1 MALESEI
8 HRKKGE
14 KEIRFTNKY
23 VVTVISLAIGLAVGL
38 SISLLSYVAH
48 TAPVLSSYSTAET
61 TDVVA
66 VCKDGVFKYAPL
78 GAYPGGQEHVKSAL
92 RYCDSLS

>member
-1 MALESEI
+1 MALEPEI

-23 VVTVISLAIGLAVGL
+23 VVTVAIGLAVGL
-38 SISLLSYVAH
+38 SISLLSNVAH
-48 TAPVLSSYSTAET
+48 MAPVLSSYSTAET

-66 VCKDGVFKYAPL
+66 ICKDGVFKYAPL

>member
-1 MALESEI
+1 M
-8 HRKKGE
+8 
-14 KEIRFTNKY
+14 
-23 VVTVISLAIGLAVGL
+23 
-38 SISLLSYVAH
+38 
-48 TAPVLSSYSTAET
+48 APVLSSYSTAET

-66 VCKDGVFKYAPL
+66 ICKDGVFKYAPL

>member
-1 MALESEI
+1 MALEPEI
-8 HRKKGE
+8 QRKKGE
-14 KEIRFTNKY
+14 KDIRFTNKY
-23 VVTVISLAIGLAVGL
+23 IVTVAIGLAVCL
-38 SISLLSYVAH
+38 SISLLSNVAH
-48 TAPVLSSYSTAET
+48 MAPVLSSYSTAET

-66 VCKDGVFKYAPL
+66 ICKDGVFKYAPL

>member
-1 MALESEI
+1 MALEPEI
-8 HRKKGE
+8 RKKGE
-14 KEIRFTNKY
+14 NEIRFTNKY

-38 SISLLSYVAH
+38 SISLLSNVAH
-48 TAPVLSSYSTAET
+48 MAPVLSSYSTAET
-61 TDVVA
+61 TEVVA
-66 VCKDGVFKYAPL
+66 ICKDGVFKYAPL